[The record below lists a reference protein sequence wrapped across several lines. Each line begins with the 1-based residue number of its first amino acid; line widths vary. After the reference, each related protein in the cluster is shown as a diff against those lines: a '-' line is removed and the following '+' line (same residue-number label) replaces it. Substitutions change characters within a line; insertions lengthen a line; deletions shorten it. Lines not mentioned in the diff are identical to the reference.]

1 MPRASKNHPK
11 VDDDA
16 VYVAIESFAA
26 EVAELGHE
34 ITIQRGQRLRG
45 SNPVVKERPYYFV
58 ADGSAA
64 EDVHAARIALTPT
77 ATEPSESV
85 ERRKR
90 NSVTQ
95 LRQAVL
101 DRAEFQLRLEQAD
114 EYIATCKRKAEAEGA
129 PKREIEKALQAEL
142 DPNRG
147 GRWRGLRAG
156 A

>member
-16 VYVAIESFAA
+16 VYVAIESFAG
-26 EVAELGHE
+26 EVPELGYPV
-34 ITIQRGQRLRG
+34 TVQRGQRLSG
-45 SNPVVKERPYYFV
+45 SKAVVKQFPYYFIEDG
-58 ADGSAA
+58 ADA
-64 EDVHAARIALTPT
+64 EEVNAARVALVPS

-90 NSVTQ
+90 NSVAQ

-101 DRAEFQLRLEQAD
+101 DRHEFQLRLEQAD
-114 EYIATCKRKAEAEGA
+114 EYVKTCKRKAEAEDA
-129 PKREIEKALQAEL
+129 PKREIDKALKAEL
-142 DPNRG
+142 DPNRSG
-147 GRWRGLRAG
+147 WRGLRAG